1 MTSTR
6 FTFAAR
12 LAAAALALW
21 FSVLALAQSI
31 TVLTH
36 DSFSLPTELVE
47 EFERSTGID
56 VVFLPAGDAGE
67 VVNRAILTKARPLAD
82 VLYGIDDSLLERA
95 RAEGIFEPYESPE
108 LQHVPEAYRF
118 DPEFLVTPIDV
129 GHVTVNLDLA
139 WFADNGHPLPTD
151 LTDLSTAAFAGLT
164 VVENPASSSPGLA
177 FLLATIERYGDPAA
191 GLTAAPAATT
201 AAGTV
206 FGDYLDYW
214 AALQDADVLVV
225 DGWTDAYYTAF
236 TRYGGDRPIV
246 VSYATSPAAEVI
258 FAETP
263 LDEAPTANLTCP
275 QCSYQQIEA
284 AGILAGTQERA
295 AAEAFVDFL
304 LSRQAQ
310 EAIPM
315 EMFVYPVREGAA
327 LPDAFVRFSPLP
339 APHNVASLQSAVVQ
353 EHQRRWLSEWTAV
366 MLQGRSPDEV
376 RERRP

>member
-1 MTSTR
+1 MSPKR
-6 FTFAAR
+6 L
-12 LAAAALALW
+12 LAAVPPI
-21 FSVLALAQSI
+21 VLTVVLTVGWTPVALAQTI

-36 DSFSLPTELVE
+36 DSFSLPEALVE

-95 RAEGIFEPYESPE
+95 RAEGIFEPYASPE
-108 LQHVPEAYRF
+108 LQRVPEAYRF

-129 GHVTVNLDLA
+129 GHVTVNLDLD
-139 WFADNGHPLPTD
+139 WFAANDHPLPDD
-151 LTDLSTAAFAGLT
+151 LTDLSTERYEGLT

-177 FLLATIERYGDPAA
+177 FLLATIARYGDPAA
-191 GLTAAPAATT
+191 GLAPRTT
-201 AAGTV
+201 EEAQGFA
-206 FGDYLDYW
+206 DYLDYW
-214 AALQDADVLVV
+214 TALRDADVLVV

-258 FAETP
+258 FAETT
-263 LDEAPTANLTCP
+263 LDEAPTANLSCP
-275 QCSYQQIEA
+275 LCSYQQIEA
-284 AGILAGTQERA
+284 AGILAGTRERA

-304 LSRQAQ
+304 LSREAQ

-315 EMFVYPVREGAA
+315 EMFVYPVRDDAA

-339 APHNVASLQSAVVQ
+339 APQDVASLESAVVQ

-366 MLQGRSPDEV
+366 VLQGRAPDEV
-376 RERRP
+376 RSRRP

>member
-1 MTSTR
+1 M
-6 FTFAAR
+6 FPKR
-12 LAAAALALW
+12 LLIAALASWLAP
-21 FSVLALAQSI
+21 LALAQSI

-36 DSFSLPTELVE
+36 DSFSLPAALVE

-95 RAEGIFEPYESPE
+95 RDEGIFEPYESPE
-108 LQHVPEAYRF
+108 LRRVPEAYRF

-139 WFADNGHPLPTD
+139 WFEENGHPLPDD
-151 LTDLSTAAFAGLT
+151 LTDLSTQAFAALS

-177 FLLATIERYGDPAA
+177 FLLATIARYGDPAA
-191 GLTAAPAATT
+191 GLAPGTT
-201 AAGTV
+201 EDGPA

-214 AALQDADVLVV
+214 AALRDADVLVV

-275 QCSYQQIEA
+275 LCSYQQIEA
-284 AGILAGTQERA
+284 AGILAGTRERA
-295 AAEAFVDFL
+295 AAEAFIDFL
-304 LSRQAQ
+304 LSRAVQ

-315 EMFVYPVREGAA
+315 EMFVYPVRADAA

-339 APHNVASLQSAVVQ
+339 AQQDVASLDSAVVQ

-366 MLQGRSPDEV
+366 VLQGRSPDEV
-376 RERRP
+376 RSRRP

>member
-1 MTSTR
+1 MIAKWILGSV
-6 FTFAAR
+6 F
-12 LAAAALALW
+12 ALW
-21 FSVLALAQSI
+21 LAPLALAQSI

-36 DSFSLPTELVE
+36 DSFSLPAAVVE

-108 LQHVPEAYRF
+108 LQRVPEAYRF

-139 WFADNGHPLPTD
+139 WFEENEHPLPTD
-151 LTDLSTAAFAGLT
+151 LTDLSTDFFGGLS

-177 FLLATIERYGDPAA
+177 FLLATVARYGDPAA
-191 GLTAAPAATT
+191 GLAPGSPGEVPAFT
-201 AAGTV
+201 
-206 FGDYLDYW
+206 DYLDYW
-214 AALQDADVLVV
+214 AALRDADVLVV

-263 LDEAPTANLTCP
+263 LDEAPTANLECP

-284 AGILAGTQERA
+284 AGILAGTRQRA
-295 AAEAFVDFL
+295 AAEAFIDFL
-304 LSRQAQ
+304 LSRAVQ

-315 EMFVYPVREGAA
+315 EMFVYPVRDDAA

-339 APHNVASLQSAVVQ
+339 ARRYVATLPSALVQ
-353 EHQRRWLSEWTAV
+353 AHQRRWVSEWTAV
-366 MLQGRSPDEV
+366 VLQSRTPDEV
-376 RERRP
+376 RSRRR